1 MTKSELFLLFQAK
14 FKEQLGLELSDVVV
28 LQEGKFVLK
37 MELMALSIGSM
48 KLQLSNEEHG
58 FMASFLTQIQDDK
71 S

>member
-1 MTKSELFLLFQAK
+1 MTKAELFLLFQNK

-28 LQEGKFVLK
+28 LQDDKFVLK

-58 FMASFLTQIQDDK
+58 FMSSFLSQIQEDNT
-71 S
+71 